1 MLDDALV
8 DRDVLGEEESAL
20 ELSDGSKE
28 LPLGLDRLLDCA
40 VPTPLVEEELNVGT
54 AVAALLE
61 DVRPEV
67 EPAVELALEEE
78 LCR

>member
-1 MLDDALV
+1 V
-8 DRDVLGEEESAL
+8 FEEEESAL
-20 ELSDGSKE
+20 ELFDESE
-28 LPLGLDRLLDCA
+28 EIPPAFDRLPNCA
-40 VPTPLVEEELNVGT
+40 VPTPLVEEELNVDT

-67 EPAVELALEEE
+67 EAAAELPLEEE